1 MKNINKLYEKTIEDL
16 TEDFSERI
24 EKLKNAENKLKEE
37 LENKVTNVKE
47 NLEKT
52 LAEINNLANMNKKIN
67 EGIKLFNEEEKNMIK
82 ILSYISKI
90 DKNSKDINNF
100 LKKSIKGIYFFYLK
114 ENSVVK
120 YDDFFIND
128 DKYYLNKIGK
138 AIWEVNLSK
147 DTQGR
152 ILFDKIRDKVYYLI
166 GYADK
171 KINVYKNIENL
182 KNNNCD
188 EVIELPHDISVN
200 YSVIHKGY
208 FYYFKYNT
216 NNIVKYDLS
225 NKKIILEK
233 NILPDADL
241 DSQNNSEGNNN
252 NNNNNNNI
260 NLISDES
267 DLYAVYFSNNN
278 DKRITIVL
286 LNENNFDVMK
296 RWDTNSSKKKKCGP
310 IFMIKGILY
319 HIKTYNEENDAVIY
333 SYDLEKNQGTE
344 INIPFENKGGY
355 DSSLTYYSHLKCLM
369 TVNNY
374 NIYKYDVEFD
384 KSSNKYIN
392 LIS

>member
-1 MKNINKLYEKTIEDL
+1 M
-16 TEDFSERI
+16 
-24 EKLKNAENKLKEE
+24 
-37 LENKVTNVKE
+37 
-47 NLEKT
+47 
-52 LAEINNLANMNKKIN
+52 
-67 EGIKLFNEEEKNMIK
+67 
-82 ILSYISKI
+82 
-90 DKNSKDINNF
+90 
-100 LKKSIKGIYFFYLK
+100 
-114 ENSVVK
+114 
-120 YDDFFIND
+120 
-128 DKYYLNKIGK
+128 
-138 AIWEVNLSK
+138 
-147 DTQGR
+147 
-152 ILFDKIRDKVYYLI
+152 
-166 GYADK
+166 
-171 KINVYKNIENL
+171 
-182 KNNNCD
+182 
-188 EVIELPHDISVN
+188 N

-225 NKKIILEK
+225 QKKIILEK

-241 DSQNNSEGNNN
+241 DSQNNSEG
-252 NNNNNNNI
+252 NNNNI

-319 HIKTYNEENDAVIY
+319 HIKTYNKENDAVIY

-369 TVNNY
+369 TVNNFH
-374 NIYKYDVEFD
+374 IYKYDVEFD
-384 KSSNKYIN
+384 KSNNKYIN